1 MISCT
6 DTDLLALEPWIF
18 RDAAFASQLLSSGT
32 GGIAGTAFTRSA
44 GSFAD
49 EQVAAGAVLCL
60 SGDLTG
66 CFPIVA
72 VSSATQATVSI
83 LHETLF
89 DEAGQPVPVGT
100 ASNLTF
106 AVRTFGPQRRIVSEL
121 LRAAAGV
128 GPGTDLPDGQLLPT
142 PALRHVT
149 AMGTFQLIYSAL
161 AAAAGEPAELQR
173 RADYYEALYRKAL
186 GRLLVEIDADGD
198 GQADLVRLMGVVELR
213 RG

>member
-1 MISCT
+1 MLYCT

-18 RDAAFASQLLSSGT
+18 RDAAFASQLLASGT
-32 GGIAGTAFTRSA
+32 GALAGTLFTRSA

-49 EQVAAGAVLCL
+49 QQVAAGAVLCL

-72 VSSATQATVSI
+72 VNSAAQITVSI

-89 DEAGQPVPVGT
+89 DVGGQPVPVGN
-100 ASNLTF
+100 ASNLPF

-121 LRAAAGV
+121 LRTAAGV
-128 GPGTDLPDGQLLPT
+128 GVGTDLPDAQLLPT

-149 AMGTFQLIYSAL
+149 ALGAFQLIYSAL
-161 AAAAGEPAELQR
+161 AAAATEPAELQR

-198 GQADLVRLMGVVELR
+198 GQADLVKLLGVVELR